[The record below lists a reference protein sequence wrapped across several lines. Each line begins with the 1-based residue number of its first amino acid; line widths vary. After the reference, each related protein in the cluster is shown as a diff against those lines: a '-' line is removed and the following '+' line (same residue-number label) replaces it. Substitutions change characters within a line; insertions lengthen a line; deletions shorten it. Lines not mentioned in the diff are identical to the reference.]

1 MSDLSSVN
9 NAINGANI
17 NDSASALDH
26 LNITKKNE
34 EETKSNELGQT
45 AFLELMIA
53 QLSNQDPLKPQENGE
68 FIAQLAQFS
77 SVEGIE
83 RLNSNFE
90 GFTSNF
96 TSNRALEASSLV
108 GRSVTVPGDTT
119 YLLDGQLTSATAE
132 IPSTT
137 TDLSVNIYTESGEL
151 VQQFPVGFHA
161 AGDASMRWD
170 GLNLEVDGEIVTST
184 GGRTTPLPSGEYRFE
199 ITATQSGET
208 QELATAVSANVNSV
222 SVEANGNIT
231 LNLAGIGPI
240 NLTDVKQFN

>member
-1 MSDLSSVN
+1 MSDLSSVSS
-9 NAINGANI
+9 AISGA
-17 NDSASALDH
+17 DASALDH

-34 EETKSNELGQT
+34 EEAKSNELGQT

-90 GFTSNF
+90 GFAGNF
-96 TSNRALEASSLV
+96 ASNRALEASSLV
-108 GRSVTVPGDTT
+108 GRSVTIPGDTT
-119 YLLDGQLTSATAE
+119 YLVEGQLTAATAE

-137 TDLSVNIYTESGEL
+137 TDLSVNIYAESGEL
-151 VQQFPVGFHA
+151 VQQFPVGFHT

-170 GLNLEVDGEIVTST
+170 GLNLEVDGEIVSNT
-184 GGRTTPLPSGEYRFE
+184 GGRTTPLPAGEYRFE
-199 ITATQSGET
+199 VTATQSGET

-231 LNLAGIGPI
+231 LNLAGVGPI
-240 NLTDVKQFN
+240 NLSDVKQFN